1 MNLQF
6 DRHSFRF
13 GWPSR
18 IALFASL
25 LMLVVA
31 HFPVRWLSASF
42 AKMTNCQVVLI
53 QPEGTIWKGSAQLG
67 FSDIKAGA
75 SEACHSPESS
85 SERFSWK
92 TQFSVTDLNCKWMI
106 QYVNTVR
113 PLELTVNP
121 RSIMLSSNQI
131 ELPAD
136 LMEVTG
142 GLLRSLQLRGK
153 LDISWDDLIW
163 DGSGSGLVE
172 VQFLNVMS
180 AISPIKPLGS
190 YALKFQ
196 IQQALKFDL
205 STIKGPLLLTAKG
218 SIEKGRLSLQ
228 GEATAPAE
236 SIDSLIGLLSI
247 IGKKNGAVYHFKI

>member
-18 IALFASL
+18 IVLLAFL

-31 HFPVRWLSASF
+31 YLPVRWLGSSF
-42 AKMTNCQVVLI
+42 AKMTNCQVHLL
-53 QPEGTIWKGSAQLG
+53 QPEGTLWKGSAQLG
-67 FSDIKAGA
+67 FSDIKVRA
-75 SEACHSPESS
+75 SEACQSPNSG

-92 TQFSVTDLNCKWMI
+92 TKCSVADLNCKWMI

-121 RSIMLSSNQI
+121 RAIMLSSNQI
-131 ELPAD
+131 ELPAN

-142 GLLRSLQLRGK
+142 GLLRSLHLRGK
-153 LDISWDDLIW
+153 LDIRWDDLIW

-180 AISPIKPLGS
+180 SISPIKPLGS

-196 IQQALKFDL
+196 IHQALKFDL

-218 SIEKGRLSLQ
+218 TIEKGRLSLQ

-247 IGKKNGAVYHFKI
+247 IGKKDGVVYRFKI